1 MVLFVESEALRLLD
15 LYMALRAEPHNV
27 TNGGVLLKQRA
38 REELTRQ
45 LNASF
50 ARGTPWTEGQV
61 SVKFKNLRGE
71 YAELK
76 WLSAQPGFRADGA
89 GLSDDW
95 WRDVKSRR
103 PKCHAFKGKLPWAFE
118 SKMQLI
124 LGDAEKQQQMV
135 KEGDEVQDKEQ
146 EQEEQPIG
154 EQVAEQEEVQQN
166 DEAEA
171 APPASIPSP
180 RRPQHKRKR
189 DNDDQRRDSGDWEQG
204 SETTQSFDGGERS
217 QGYGRSLSRS
227 VEHSAVAAAGMARG
241 FQDLTVMFQDEAARC
256 RALEQQSARNGREPP
271 SLADQRS
278 VLLAIAHSLEH
289 STRATADMAKGYRE
303 LVSAFVRETDVQREL

>member
-146 EQEEQPIG
+146 EQEEQPI
-154 EQVAEQEEVQQN
+154 
-166 DEAEA
+166 
-171 APPASIPSP
+171 ASIPSP